1 MVDVGE
7 ALLGRVIDG
16 LGDPLD
22 ELDRPIC
29 DDKYM
34 LDGSSLNPFKRR
46 PITEILDVGIRNINA
61 LLTIGSGQRVG
72 IIAGS
77 GVGKSVLLSMIT
89 RNTTADVIVIALIGE
104 RGREVASFTKEI
116 LSSQSHEKVVIVA
129 VPADRSPL
137 LRIQGAKRATAICEY
152 FRDQGKNVLLIMD
165 SLTRVAHAQREVGLS
180 LGEQPTSRGYPPSV
194 ISLLPTLV
202 ERTGTS
208 ASTNG
213 AITAIYTVLA
223 DGDDVISDPVV
234 DSARAI
240 LDGHIVLS
248 RELAQQGIYPA
259 IDVVQSISRLMTDI
273 VDDEQIKN
281 SKRLRRLISKY
292 QENRDLVLMGG
303 YVQGQD
309 QDLDTALGLWPDIL
323 TFLQQEQSEGNSYE
337 SACTSLS
344 QLVGH
349 LA

>member
-1 MVDVGE
+1 
-7 ALLGRVIDG
+7 
-16 LGDPLD
+16 
-22 ELDRPIC
+22 
-29 DDKYM
+29 
-34 LDGSSLNPFKRR
+34 
-46 PITEILDVGIRNINA
+46 
-61 LLTIGSGQRVG
+61 
-72 IIAGS
+72 
-77 GVGKSVLLSMIT
+77 
-89 RNTTADVIVIALIGE
+89 
-104 RGREVASFTKEI
+104 
-116 LSSQSHEKVVIVA
+116 
-129 VPADRSPL
+129 
-137 LRIQGAKRATAICEY
+137 
-152 FRDQGKNVLLIMD
+152 
-165 SLTRVAHAQREVGLS
+165 
-180 LGEQPTSRGYPPSV
+180 
-194 ISLLPTLV
+194 LLPTLV

-337 SACTSLS
+337 SACKSLS